1 MEGSVTK
8 NLYVGN
14 LSWDATEED
23 VKEYFGG
30 IGEVRSVNIIKDR
43 ETGRPRGFC
52 FLEME
57 NGDKAIDQ
65 VRAEEDT
72 RADAAEAPTEFCRRA
87 GFAPESMAGLSP
99 ARRGGPPGFAF
110 QACARSCSFL
120 QWGWMRT

>member
-1 MEGSVTK
+1 MTK

-65 VRAEEDT
+65 LNGSEMMGRKLMVN
-72 RADAAEAPTEFCRRA
+72 EARPREKSSGGGRRD
-87 GFAPESMAGLSP
+87 GYE
-99 ARRGGPPGFAF
+99 
-110 QACARSCSFL
+110 RSY
-120 QWGWMRT
+120 GR